1 MLFRSVVSTYQ
12 SVSGGGKDP
21 MDELIDQTKEYLEGK
36 KIVPKNFTKQIAFNI
51 IPHID
56 MFADDGY
63 TKEELKMTNET
74 KKILDEKIRK
84 LNLERLKLIDS
95 KSSKVVLNNLLLHDI
110 GGIDLENFLMV
121 RNLTNFEFQDILRSI
136 DVVAEL
142 YKHHKWLILRKN
154 WVYLQKLI
162 LDELYKNKDHNF
174 NNGTDLIS
182 LSNALKVKVPDFVIQ
197 NIINESV
204 KTQKMKKYKNLY

>member
-1 MLFRSVVSTYQ
+1 M
-12 SVSGGGKDP
+12 
-21 MDELIDQTKEYLEGK
+21 
-36 KIVPKNFTKQIAFNI
+36 
-51 IPHID
+51 
-56 MFADDGY
+56 
-63 TKEELKMTNET
+63 
-74 KKILDEKIRK
+74 EKSSNSYIRK

-95 KSSKVVLNNLLLHDI
+95 KSSKVVLNNLLLHHI

-121 RNLTNFEFQDILRSI
+121 RNLTNFEFQDILRPI

-197 NIINESV
+197 NIINVS
-204 KTQKMKKYKNLY
+204 KNSKNEKI